1 LREILQILPLVGLNA
16 FEMPKTVA
24 EPLTQSIISGAQ
36 KANAGECD
44 TIIVPA
50 QKGGFETVFRGENAW
65 YPIRISGGMI
75 PKIKFIAA

>member
-24 EPLTQSIISGAQ
+24 EPLTQSIISGPQ
-36 KANAGECD
+36 KANAGEPD
-44 TIIVPA
+44 TIVPA